1 MGIPGGRT
9 GNRERC
15 TLSRRTVPD
24 PQTTTVL
31 ILDVSEESYNPAEVW
46 GRWQR
51 PTPSLRCPACGTEG
65 RLRRHGSYHKYHFLK
80 RIRIVRVRCGDCRCT
95 HALIPSFS
103 LPGLSIGSAEAE
115 RYLAVREAG
124 VGRGCA
130 AAELLACG
138 MSQSYPKRLERM
150 LTTTVTRGKALLGA
164 PHRQRLMGL
173 AWVRSVVGD
182 VQHPLEE
189 LNRFGLA
196 HGVNGI
202 CFCRASILF
211 FCSQTRSTRRSHKKG
226 SPWESATAVPSGP

>member
-9 GNRERC
+9 GNRERPPV
-15 TLSRRTVPD
+15 SRRTVPD
-24 PQTTTVL
+24 PQTNTVL
-31 ILDVSEESYNPAEVW
+31 ILDSSEKDYNPTEVW
-46 GRWQR
+46 GRWLR
-51 PTPSLRCPACGTEG
+51 PAPSLCCPDCGTEG
-65 RLRRHGSYHKYHFLK
+65 QFHRHGSYHKYHFFE
-80 RIRIVRVRCGDCRCT
+80 RIRVVRVRCRHCRRT

-115 RYLAVREAG
+115 RYLAAREAG

-130 AAELLACG
+130 AGELLACG

-150 LTTTVTRGKALLGA
+150 LVTTVIRGKALLAA
-164 PHRQRLMGL
+164 PGRERLQGL

-182 VQHPLEE
+182 VKHPLVE

-202 CFCRASILF
+202 CFCRASILL
-211 FCSQTRSTRRSHKKG
+211 FCPSVPRRRLSHNKSTAQ
-226 SPWESATAVPSGP
+226 EETTAVASSP